1 MHFLN
6 ELLGL
11 HASSH
16 NITTL
21 QMCARAIVVFLWALT
36 LLRLAGHQAFGSG
49 STLDMVLKVIF
60 GAVLSRAI
68 VAASPFW
75 ATLMAGG
82 VLVGLYRLL
91 SYISYYS
98 DAVGRLVKGDALPL
112 IKHGQPLPLNLR
124 KISFSEKDLHEGLR
138 NSGNLDDITQVEQAY
153 LERNGR
159 ISVVPKKKQA

>member
-21 QMCARAIVVFLWALT
+21 QMCARAIIVFLWALT
-36 LLRLAGHQAFGSG
+36 LLRLAGQQAFGSG
-49 STLDMVLKVIF
+49 SALDMVLKVIF

-68 VAASPFW
+68 VAASPFG
-75 ATLMAGG
+75 ATLLTGA
-82 VLVGLYRLL
+82 VLIGLYRLL
-91 SYISYYS
+91 SYISFFS
-98 DAVGRLVKGDALPL
+98 DTVGRLVKGNALPL
-112 IKHGQPLPLNLR
+112 VDNGQPLPLNLR
-124 KISFSEKDLHEGLR
+124 RVSFSEKDLQEGLR
-138 NSGNLDDITQVEQAY
+138 NSGNLDDVTQVERAY

-159 ISVVPKKKQA
+159 ISVVLKKPA